1 MTRINL
7 RILRHR
13 RLWSVALLGLLVL
26 SQVLCTE
33 PVQAQ
38 ESGPVQIVTGQ
49 IDERSTGGLY
59 LLPGLKQGQ
68 ELYVYLE
75 GTSGNLDPLAALL
88 KPGVPVGEGQLSTEF
103 GGQVERAVREG
114 RDPLGVLRSF
124 ADEYFLAWD
133 DDSGEGYAAALSF
146 EIPADGDYRLLVTS
160 SPFKDTFGA
169 YRLLI
174 GLDAPEVLT
183 GQPTTSTSDRL
194 AIPQGLQSTAD
205 VAVQELRGA
214 LTPQKRATF
223 LDLDEAKPGDTLYA
237 YIETTSGDLAP
248 ALVLS
253 DFAAKPVASGNIGGQ
268 ASSASLQYTFAE
280 AGRNYRLEVE
290 SGREELA
297 ESDYRLLVG
306 LNAPQVLTGAAES
319 LGRAIVPGPVEAQVG
334 VRLQQLTNI
343 DQKGENYN
351 AVVSMRMEWT
361 DPSLAFSPDACECRS
376 KVFAQAD
383 FNQFIALT
391 GGRWPEFTLFN
402 QQGNRWTQNRL
413 VVVQPDGHAIY
424 FERFTTTFQAPDFDF
439 RQFPFDTQHFFIR
452 LDALFPEEYFVFSD
466 LPDFT
471 AMGTQLG
478 EEEFYVTDFD
488 TQVSSQTATTGDA
501 TSSYVYH
508 FVARRHL
515 IFYIVRIFVPLGL
528 IILVAWITF
537 FLKDYGK
544 RIEATSANLL
554 LFIAFNFTIGGDLPR
569 LGYLT
574 FLDTILIGAFLISVF
589 MVVYNVYL
597 KRLELNEKQ
606 KRAERIDRYMIWLY
620 PLGYLLAFGLVAIA
634 FFLPS

>member
-1 MTRINL
+1 MTRNNL
-7 RILRHR
+7 RGVRHR
-13 RLWSVALLGLLVL
+13 RLCSVALLCILVL
-26 SQVLCTE
+26 SQITGAE

-38 ESGPVQIVTGQ
+38 ESGPVQILTGQ
-49 IDERSTGGLY
+49 IDERSPGGLY

-68 ELYVYLE
+68 ELYVYVE
-75 GTSGNLDPLAALL
+75 GASGNLDPLAALV
-88 KPGVPVGEGQLSTEF
+88 KPDVQVGEGKLSTEF
-103 GGQVERAVREG
+103 QGQVERAVLEG
-114 RDPLGVLRSF
+114 RDPLGVLGSF
-124 ADEYFLAWD
+124 GDEYFLAWD
-133 DDSGEGYAAALSF
+133 DDGGEGYAAAFSSK
-146 EIPADGDYRLLVTS
+146 IPSDGNYLLLVTS
-160 SPFKDTFGA
+160 SPFKNTFGA

-194 AIPQGLQSTAD
+194 AIPQGFQSTAD
-205 VAVQELRGA
+205 VAIQELGGT
-214 LTPQKRATF
+214 LTPQKRSTF
-223 LDLDEAKPGDTLYA
+223 FNLDDAKPGDTLYA

-253 DFAAKPVASGNIGGQ
+253 DFGGKPVAAGNIGGQ
-268 ASSASLQYTFAE
+268 AGSARLQYNFAE

-290 SGREELA
+290 SGRDELA
-297 ESDYRLLVG
+297 ESGYRLLVG
-306 LNAPQVLTGAAES
+306 LNAPQVLTGEAES
-319 LGRAIVPGPVEAQVG
+319 VGRAVLLAPIEAQVG
-334 VRLQQLTNI
+334 VRLQQITDI

-351 AVVSMRMEWT
+351 AVVGIRMEWT
-361 DPSLAFSPDACECRS
+361 DPSLAFSPDACECRT
-376 KVFAQAD
+376 KVFAQKD
-383 FNQFIALT
+383 FDQFVALT

-413 VVVQPDGHAIY
+413 AAVQPDGHATY

-439 RQFPFDTQHFFIR
+439 RKFPFDTQHFFIR
-452 LDALFPEEYFVFSD
+452 LDAIFPEELLVFSD
-466 LPDFT
+466 LGGFT
-471 AMGTQLG
+471 AVGTQLG

-488 TQVSSQTATTGDA
+488 TKITSETATTGEA
-501 TSSYVYH
+501 TSSYTFH
-508 FVARRHL
+508 FRARRHL

-554 LFIAFNFTIGGDLPR
+554 LFIAFNFTIGADLPR

-597 KRLELNEKQ
+597 KRLELNEKEE
-606 KRAERIDRYMIWLY
+606 RAERIDRYMIWLY
-620 PLGYLLAFGLVAIA
+620 PLGYLLVFGLMVVT
-634 FFLPS
+634 FF